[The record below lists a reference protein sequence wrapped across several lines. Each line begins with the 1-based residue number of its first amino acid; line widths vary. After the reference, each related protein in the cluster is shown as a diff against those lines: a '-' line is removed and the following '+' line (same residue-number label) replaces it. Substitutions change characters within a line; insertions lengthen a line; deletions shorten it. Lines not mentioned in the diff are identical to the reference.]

1 MVISIFC
8 QRFLLG
14 VTVFVF
20 GFDTAFGAVM
30 SEPAGADVVGVVSS
44 ELSPGE
50 NANVDGGVS
59 PDFGIVS
66 DRDKGAFKI
75 GARVRV
81 AALSYEPSDLVTSVD
96 IPEILSDL
104 DAGLYRKF
112 FRLQEAGVWS
122 VADVLIDKLSD

>member
-75 GARVRV
+75 GARGRV
-81 AALSYEPSDLVTSVD
+81 AAQAAGTAGG
-96 IPEILSDL
+96 
-104 DAGLYRKF
+104 AGLASSGYAP
-112 FRLQEAGVWS
+112 LGGVTPS
-122 VADVLIDKLSD
+122 RCSTQ